1 MLIRAITPFIILI
14 ICSKLALAQ
23 DNAAD
28 LEFSPYVFKHVDI
41 PFKNNNYAKDWFGSD
56 VALVQHPLLAPA
68 KSIKPGNPVSLPTIA
83 PLVVKW
89 SDLNNVKINEQIG
102 QNFEKRV
109 DSHVWW
115 PNK

>member
-1 MLIRAITPFIILI
+1 MLTFILFSVIFNI
-14 ICSKLALAQ
+14 VSSQ

-68 KSIKPGNPVSLPTIA
+68 KSIKPGNPVALPTIA

-89 SDLNNVKINEQIG
+89 SDLNNVKVNEQIG